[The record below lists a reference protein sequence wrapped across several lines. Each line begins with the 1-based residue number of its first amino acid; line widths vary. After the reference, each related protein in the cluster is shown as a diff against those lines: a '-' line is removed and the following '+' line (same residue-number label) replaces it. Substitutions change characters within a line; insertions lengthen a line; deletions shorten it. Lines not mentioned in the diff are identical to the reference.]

1 MAVLINGA
9 SASAS
14 EIVAGVLQD
23 YDRAVVLGSQSF
35 GKGLVQKQMPLGGG
49 DAVRLTIAKYFT
61 PSGRS
66 IQKPYSNN
74 RNEYYRPRKS

>member
-23 YDRAVVLGSQSF
+23 YDRAIVWVVNLLEKF
-35 GKGLVQKQMPLGGG
+35 G
-49 DAVRLTIAKYFT
+49 A
-61 PSGRS
+61 
-66 IQKPYSNN
+66 N
-74 RNEYYRPRKS
+74 RHWN